1 MTFPDEHGP
10 EGGGENALDSANA
23 GGSSYEALEAALSE
37 ARAEAEQAREQQLR
51 AFAEL
56 ENFRKRSLRDVEQ
69 ARKFALERFA
79 AELIGVK
86 DSLEMALAA
95 DRGGPAAA
103 GGAGAAVMAGV
114 EATLKLLAAAFEKA
128 GIAEVVPTGEVFNP
142 EFHEAMVAQP
152 STELPP
158 NSVLQVIQK
167 GYLLNGR
174 LLRPARVIVSR
185 EP

>member
-10 EGGGENALDSANA
+10 NNGSAGNVDSDGAP
-23 GGSSYEALEAALSE
+23 EAIGLEAALSE
-37 ARAEAEQAREQQLR
+37 ARVQAEQAREQQLR

-79 AELIGVK
+79 GELIGVK

-95 DRGGPAAA
+95 NSSNADGGKAT
-103 GGAGAAVMAGV
+103 GTAVLAGV
-114 EATLKLLAAAFEKA
+114 EATLKLLSAAFEKA
-128 GIAEVVPTGEVFNP
+128 GVTEVVPTGEVFNP

-158 NSVLQVIQK
+158 NSVLQVVQK

>member
-1 MTFPDEHGP
+1 MTFPDENGP
-10 EGGGENALDSANA
+10 EVGAAGAAASPGGAAADAD
-23 GGSSYEALEAALSE
+23 ALETALGT
-37 ARAEAEQAREQQLR
+37 AQAEAQQAREQQLR

-56 ENFRKRSLRDVEQ
+56 ENFRKRSLRDIEQ
-69 ARKFALERFA
+69 ARKYALEKFA
-79 AELIGVK
+79 GELVGVK

-95 DRGGPAAA
+95 QGGQAA
-103 GGAGAAVMAGV
+103 GSAVLAGV
-114 EATLKLLAAAFEKA
+114 EATLKLLSAAFDKV
-128 GIAEVVPTGEVFNP
+128 GITEVVPTGETFNP

-152 STELPP
+152 SADLPP

>member
-1 MTFPDEHGP
+1 MTFPDENGP
-10 EGGGENALDSANA
+10 ETGAAGAADSGGGPEVDSLAVALATA
-23 GGSSYEALEAALSE
+23 QVEAQ
-37 ARAEAEQAREQQLR
+37 QAKEQQLR

-56 ENFRKRSLRDVEQ
+56 ENFRKRSLRDIEQ
-69 ARKFALERFA
+69 ARKYALEKFA

-95 DRGGPAAA
+95 QGGQAS
-103 GGAGAAVMAGV
+103 GSAVLAGV
-114 EATLKLLAAAFEKA
+114 EATLKLLGASFEKA
-128 GIAEVVPTGEVFNP
+128 GIAELIPTGEAFNP

-152 STELPP
+152 SADLPP

>member
-1 MTFPDEHGP
+1 MTFPDENGP
-10 EGGGENALDSANA
+10 DTGAAGAADDTGGTEADTLESALATA
-23 GGSSYEALEAALSE
+23 K
-37 ARAEAEQAREQQLR
+37 AEAQQAKEQQLR

-56 ENFRKRSLRDVEQ
+56 ENFRKRSLRDIEQ
-69 ARKFALERFA
+69 ARKYALEKFA
-79 AELIGVK
+79 GELIGVK

-95 DRGGPAAA
+95 EGGQA
-103 GGAGAAVMAGV
+103 GSAVLAGV
-114 EATLKLLAAAFEKA
+114 EATLKLLGASFEKA
-128 GIAEVVPTGEVFNP
+128 GITELVPTGETFNP

-152 STELPP
+152 SADLPP

>member
-1 MTFPDEHGP
+1 MTLPDE
-10 EGGGENALDSANA
+10 NAPDAAGTADNA
-23 GGSSYEALEAALSE
+23 GDTEASLADALAA
-37 ARAEAEQAREQQLR
+37 AQAEAQQAKEQQLR

-56 ENFRKRSLRDVEQ
+56 ENFRKRSLRDIEQ
-69 ARKFALERFA
+69 ARKYALEKFA
-79 AELIGVK
+79 GELIGVK

-95 DRGGPAAA
+95 QGGQA
-103 GGAGAAVMAGV
+103 GSAVLAGV
-114 EATLKLLAAAFEKA
+114 EATLKLLGASFEKA
-128 GIAEVVPTGEVFNP
+128 GITEVVPTGETFNP

>member
-1 MTFPDEHGP
+1 MTFPDENGP
-10 EGGGENALDSANA
+10 ETGAAGAADNGGGPEVDSLAVALATA
-23 GGSSYEALEAALSE
+23 QVEAQ
-37 ARAEAEQAREQQLR
+37 QAKEQQLR
-51 AFAEL
+51 
-56 ENFRKRSLRDVEQ
+56 ENFRKRSLRDIEQ
-69 ARKFALERFA
+69 ARKYALEKFA

-95 DRGGPAAA
+95 QGGQAS
-103 GGAGAAVMAGV
+103 GSAVLAGV
-114 EATLKLLAAAFEKA
+114 EATLKLLGASFEKA
-128 GIAEVVPTGEVFNP
+128 GIAELIPTGEAFNP

-152 STELPP
+152 SADLPP

>member
-1 MTFPDEHGP
+1 MTLPDENGP
-10 EGGGENALDSANA
+10 DVDAAGPADPAGETGTSLADAL
-23 GGSSYEALEAALSE
+23 AA
-37 ARAEAEQAREQQLR
+37 AQAEAQQAKEQQLR

-56 ENFRKRSLRDVEQ
+56 ENFRKRSLRDIEQ
-69 ARKFALERFA
+69 ARKYALEKFA
-79 AELIGVK
+79 GELIGVK

-95 DRGGPAAA
+95 QGGQAA
-103 GGAGAAVMAGV
+103 GSAVLAGV
-114 EATLKLLAAAFEKA
+114 EATLKLLGASFEKA
-128 GIAEVVPTGEVFNP
+128 GITEVVPTGETFNP

-152 STELPP
+152 SADLPP

>member
-1 MTFPDEHGP
+1 MTFPDENGP
-10 EGGGENALDSANA
+10 DAGAAGAADDTGGTQA
-23 GGSSYEALEAALSE
+23 GSLEAALV
-37 ARAEAEQAREQQLR
+37 AAQAEVQQAREQQLR

-56 ENFRKRSLRDVEQ
+56 ENFRKRSLRDIEQ
-69 ARKFALERFA
+69 ARKYALEKFA
-79 AELIGVK
+79 GELIGVK

-95 DRGGPAAA
+95 QGGQA
-103 GGAGAAVMAGV
+103 GSAVLAGV
-114 EATLKLLAAAFEKA
+114 DATLKLLGASFEKA
-128 GIAEVVPTGEVFNP
+128 GITEVVPTGETFNP

-152 STELPP
+152 SADLPP

>member
-1 MTFPDEHGP
+1 MTQADENGPDTGP
-10 EGGGENALDSANA
+10 ADAAGAGGVEGGS
-23 GGSSYEALEAALSE
+23 LEAALAAAQSE
-37 ARAEAEQAREQQLR
+37 AQQAREQQLR

-56 ENFRKRSLRDVEQ
+56 ENFRKRSLRDIEQ
-69 ARKFALERFA
+69 ARKYAVEKFAG
-79 AELIGVK
+79 ELIGAK

-95 DRGGPAAA
+95 QGGQS
-103 GGAGAAVMAGV
+103 AGAAVLAGV
-114 EATLKLLAAAFEKA
+114 EATLKLLGAAFEKA
-128 GIAEVVPTGEVFNP
+128 GITEVVPTGETFNP

-152 STELPP
+152 STDLPP

>member
-1 MTFPDEHGP
+1 MTFPDEHP
-10 EGGGENALDSANA
+10 PLDVESGQTPDTADLEA
-23 GGSSYEALEAALSE
+23 ALEAA
-37 ARAEAEQAREQQLR
+37 RAQVDQAKEQQLR

-79 AELIGVK
+79 GELVGVK

-95 DRGGPAAA
+95 GGGAA
-103 GGAGAAVMAGV
+103 GSAMLGGV
-114 EATLKLLAAAFEKA
+114 EATLKQLAAAFEKA
-128 GIAEVVPTGEVFNP
+128 GVTEVVPTGEVFNP

-152 STELPP
+152 SADQPP
-158 NSVLQVIQK
+158 NTVLQVIQK

-174 LLRPARVIVSR
+174 LLRPARVIVAR
-185 EP
+185 AP

>member
-1 MTFPDEHGP
+1 MTQADENGPDAGP
-10 EGGGENALDSANA
+10 ADAADTVGAEDS
-23 GGSSYEALEAALSE
+23 SLEAALAAAQSE
-37 ARAEAEQAREQQLR
+37 AQQAREQQLR

-56 ENFRKRSLRDVEQ
+56 ENFRKRSLRDIEQ
-69 ARKFALERFA
+69 ARKYALEKFA
-79 AELIGVK
+79 GDLIGVK

-95 DRGGPAAA
+95 QGGQTAAA
-103 GGAGAAVMAGV
+103 AVLAGV
-114 EATLKLLAAAFEKA
+114 EATLKLLGASFEKA
-128 GIAEVVPTGEVFNP
+128 GITEVVPTGEAFNP

-152 STELPP
+152 STDLPP